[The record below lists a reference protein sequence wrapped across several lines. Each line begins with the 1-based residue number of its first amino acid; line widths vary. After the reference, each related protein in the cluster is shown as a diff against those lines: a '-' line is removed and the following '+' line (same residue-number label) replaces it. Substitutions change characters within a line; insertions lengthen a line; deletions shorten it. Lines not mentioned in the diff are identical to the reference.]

1 MEIIGICGGSCSG
14 KSSIVNALTNQL
26 TNLTVV
32 HFDDFF
38 IGKDK
43 LEDKDIK
50 NWEDPSLYR
59 LNDYENTL
67 KKLKQNEGIVIEANS
82 RESKHEGIKTR
93 VIKPNDYVVVEGFLT
108 FYTPESRKY
117 FDKKIYLDIPEE
129 EIIKRRYERMKNGG
143 GYYSDEYI
151 RKTLIEEHR
160 KNVLPQK
167 QFADLVVD
175 ATKTSEEMV
184 DEVLAFITKPK

>member
-14 KSSIVNALTNQL
+14 KSTIVNGLASKIKD
-26 TNLTVV
+26 LTVI

-43 LEDKDIK
+43 LENQTIK
-50 NWEDPSLYR
+50 NWEDPKLYR
-59 LNDYENTL
+59 LNDYNDSLRRLKEN
-67 KKLKQNEGIVIEANS
+67 QIVEIESNS

-93 VIKPNDYVVVEGFLT
+93 IIKPSMYVVVEGFLT
-108 FYTPESRKY
+108 FYTLESRKY
-117 FDKKIYLDIPEE
+117 FDKKIFLDIPEE

-143 GYYSDEYI
+143 GQYSDEYI

-167 QFADLVVD
+167 QYADLIVD
-175 ATKTSEEMV
+175 AMNSTEEIL
-184 DEVLAFITKPK
+184 DKILSFLGWK